1 MIRQF
6 VQFALQQRYLT
17 IAIGVILIAGGLIA
31 YNELMV
37 EAYPD
42 VSDTQVV
49 VVTQYPGRAAE
60 EVEQQVTLP
69 IERVLNSIPHVIMRR
84 SKTIFGLSV
93 TTLTFDDKVDEY
105 FARQVVFQKLKEA
118 DMPEGVEPEIGPTP
132 TPVGE
137 IYRYVLT
144 APLQVSSMELRT
156 IQDWVIVPKLL
167 QVQGVADVVTFGGLV
182 KQYHIIVN
190 PQKLQDAGL
199 TLIQF
204 MDIIKNNNINTG
216 GNILER
222 GAQSIAIRGIGTVK
236 SKSDI
241 ENIVLVS
248 RQGVPILVKDVA
260 SVDIGAMPPL
270 GILGYSIPSEKV
282 SNSRAVQGL
291 VLMRK
296 KENPSQVLENIEKQ
310 VKDINTQLQNGIKI
324 EPILDRRELVNNT
337 IKTVSRTLSEGI
349 LIVVIVLFFFL
360 GNIRAALITS
370 ITIPLSLLFAFILM
384 YFSGIPAN
392 LLSLGAI
399 DFGIIV
405 DGAVIMVE
413 NIMYRLKHQTAE
425 EITNHNTLWIIKDAT
440 REVERQIFFSVTI
453 IILAYLP
460 LFTLQRVEGRL
471 FSPMAYTLS
480 FAILGSLILA
490 LSLVPVIISFVIKSD
505 IREWENP
512 IAKLIN
518 KSYAKILP
526 YILKYKVAVL
536 ISSVALLI
544 LIFMIANRL
553 GTEFLPELDEGS
565 FNLRTQLAT
574 GTSIQTSADIANSM
588 RQDLA
593 ALPEV
598 KTIVSQTG
606 RNEDGTDP
614 YGPNRVE
621 TLVTLKPYNTWKN
634 GKTKTE
640 LTEDIRKLLDTKY
653 PGAIFT
659 FSQPIIDNVSEAV
672 TGSVA
677 DLAIIVS
684 GQNLDTLRSI
694 CDSIVKL
701 VKPIRGA
708 SETAIEQEGP
718 QSQLIIK
725 VDRLKAARFGIPV
738 GDVQTIVNAAL
749 GGKTVSQAFE
759 EEKRFDIVVR
769 YPVELRS
776 TVNDIGALIITTPN
790 GERIPLNNLADIYF
804 ADGATLIARQNGV
817 KIVSVRSDIVGR
829 DQGGFV
835 NEAQKIINKKIKLP
849 MGYNIKWGGQ
859 FENLTRA
866 SKRLFIVLPITIIII
881 FSILFMLFKKVKY
894 SLIVLS
900 NVMFAFVG
908 GILALFFR
916 GMNFNVS
923 AGVGFVSLFGVSVM
937 SGVLLI
943 SKINQL
949 RFEKGF
955 ELNDAI
961 IEGAKKQLRPIMM
974 MMTVAL
980 IGLIPAAINTGIGS
994 DVQRPL
1000 ATVIVGGLATA
1011 LILTLI
1017 VLPGFYALVE
1027 GHKSKGMTK
1036 KEGA

>member
-1 MIRQF
+1 MLKKF
-6 VQFALQQRYLT
+6 VQFALQKRFL
-17 IAIGVILIAGGLIA
+17 IIGLSVLLVAGGIWA
-31 YNELMV
+31 YNELEI

-42 VSDTQVV
+42 VSDTEVI

-69 IERVLNSIPHVIMRR
+69 IERVLNSVPHVIMRR

-93 TTLTFDDKVDEY
+93 ITLTFDDKVDVY
-105 FARQVVFQKLKEA
+105 FARQVVFQRLKDA
-118 DMPEGVEPEIGPTP
+118 DVPDGVEPEIGPTP

-144 APLQVSSMELRT
+144 APPQISSMQLRT
-156 IQDWVIVPKLL
+156 LQDWEITPKLL
-167 QVQGVADVVTFGGLV
+167 QVPGVEDVVTFGGLV

-199 TLIQF
+199 TLNQF

-216 GNILER
+216 GNVLLR
-222 GAQSIAIRGIGTVK
+222 GDQSIAIRGLGTVQ

-241 ENIVLVS
+241 ENIVLLS
-248 RQGVPILVKDVA
+248 RQGVPLLVKDVA
-260 SVDIGAMPPL
+260 DVDIGAMPPL
-270 GILGYSIPSEKV
+270 GILSYTIPNERI
-282 SNSRAVQGL
+282 SNLRAVQGL

-296 KENPSQVLENIEKQ
+296 KENPSQVLKKIESK
-310 VKDINTQLQNGIKI
+310 VAEINSQLTNGIQIK
-324 EPILDRRELVNNT
+324 PILDRSDLVHDT
-337 IKTVSRTLSEGI
+337 IHTVSRTLLEGI
-349 LIVVIVLFFFL
+349 FIVVLVLFFFL
-360 GNIRAALITS
+360 GNIRAALITA

-384 YFSGIPAN
+384 YFTGISAN

-405 DGAVIMVE
+405 DGSVIMVE
-413 NIMYRLKHQTAE
+413 NIMYRLKHQTSGE
-425 EITNHNTLWIIKDAT
+425 MLGNNRFGIIQDAAH
-440 REVERQIFFSVTI
+440 EVERQIFFSVTI

-471 FSPMAYTLS
+471 FSPMAYTLA

-490 LSLVPVIISFVIKSD
+490 LTLIPVIFSFVAKKEIK
-505 IREWENP
+505 EWENP
-512 IAKLIN
+512 VAKFIN
-518 KSYAKILP
+518 KTYGKILP
-526 YILKYKVAVL
+526 FILNHKLAV
-536 ISSVALLI
+536 IFSSAGLLI
-544 LIFMIANRL
+544 IIFYVASRL
-553 GTEFLPELDEGS
+553 GTEFLPNLDEGS
-565 FNLRTQLAT
+565 INIRTQLAT
-574 GTSIQTSADIANSM
+574 GINIQAASDIANSM
-588 RQDLA
+588 SDDLTEF
-593 ALPEV
+593 PEI
-598 KTIVSQTG
+598 KAIVNQTG

-614 YGPNRVE
+614 YGPNRIE
-621 TLVTLKPYNTWKN
+621 TLITLKPYNTWKS
-634 GKTKTE
+634 GLTKDE
-640 LTEDIRKLLDTKY
+640 LTEKIRNKLETRY

-659 FSQPIIDNVSEAV
+659 FSQPIMDNVSEAV

-684 GQNLDTLRSI
+684 GTNQDTLRSI
-694 CDSIVKL
+694 CDSIVTL

-708 SETAIEQEGP
+708 SETAVEQEGP

-725 VDRLKAARFGIPV
+725 IDRLKAARYGIQV
-738 GDVQTIVNAAL
+738 GDIQTIVNAAL
-749 GGKTVSQAFE
+749 GGKTVSQAYE
-759 EEKRFDIVVR
+759 GDKRFDIVVR
-769 YPVELRS
+769 YPIELRS
-776 TVNDIGALIITTPN
+776 TVGDIGAIIITTPN

-804 ADGATLIARQNGV
+804 ADGATLIARQNGER
-817 KIVSVRSDIVGR
+817 IVSVRTDIVGR

-835 NEAQKIINKKIKLP
+835 KEAQKIIARKITLP
-849 MGYNIKWGGQ
+849 RGYNIKWGGQ
-859 FENLTRA
+859 FENLSRA
-866 SKRLFIVLPITIIII
+866 SKRLSIVMPITIIII
-881 FSILFMLFKKVKY
+881 FSILFLLFKKVKY

-900 NVMFAFVG
+900 NVLFAFVG
-908 GILALFFR
+908 GILALYFR
-916 GMNFNVS
+916 NMNFNVS

-955 ELNDAI
+955 ELREAI
-961 IEGAKKQLRPIMM
+961 IEGAKTQLRPIMM

-980 IGLIPAAINTGIGS
+980 IGLIPAAMNTGVGS

-1027 GHKSKGMTK
+1027 GHKSKGMAK
-1036 KEGA
+1036 KEGD